1 MLKKRT
7 SELYGIIGLGRF
19 GFALAE
25 TLAKAGRE
33 VLVIDSNETKIKDAS
48 AFTDNAF
55 LMSELN
61 RESLQEVGLRNC
73 DTVIVCIGEKIDTS
87 ILTTLTVI
95 QLGIKKVISKAISPE
110 QGSVLELLGAEV
122 VYPERDM
129 AVRLANKL
137 ISPRVLEYIS
147 LSDDVDIIE
156 INLSEKIDNVTV
168 AETNIRKKFMLNII
182 ALKSQNAITTEITPT
197 TVLKKDDMIV
207 VIGKRVNI
215 RQFENYLYD

>member
-33 VLVIDSNETKIKDAS
+33 VLVIDQNESKIKDAA

-55 LMSELN
+55 LMSELTKEN
-61 RESLQEVGLRNC
+61 LQEVGLRNC
-73 DTVIVCIGEKIDTS
+73 DTVTVCIGEKIDTS

-95 QLGIKKVISKAISPE
+95 QLGIKKVISKATSAE
-110 QGSVLELLGAEV
+110 HGSVLELLGAEV

-147 LSDDVDIIE
+147 LSDEVDIIE

-168 AETNIRKKFMLNII
+168 ADAGIRKRFGLNII
-182 ALKSQNAITTEITPT
+182 ALKSRNVITTEIMPS
-197 TVLKKDDMIV
+197 TVLKKDDTIV
-207 VIGKRVNI
+207 VIGRRDSI
-215 RQFENYLYD
+215 RQFENYLYG